1 MEACQGSH
9 LSGEKKLIVLIDSWA
24 WVEFFAGSKIG
35 EKVRD
40 YVMDESLEIIISSIN
55 LAEIYRIALDRFDES
70 TAEKRRR
77 AMQSR
82 CFLIPVDEE
91 IAIQGARFRNERN
104 WGMGDALIYATA
116 VREKA
121 KVLTGDPHFKGL
133 KDTIF
138 LEN

>member
-1 MEACQGSH
+1 
-9 LSGEKKLIVLIDSWA
+9 LTVLIDSWA
-24 WVEFFAGSKIG
+24 WVEFFAGSRIG
-35 EKVRD
+35 EEVRD

-70 TAEKRRR
+70 TAETRRK
-77 AMQSR
+77 AMLSR

-91 IAIQGARFRNERN
+91 IAIQGARFRHERN

-116 VREKA
+116 VREGA

>member
-1 MEACQGSH
+1 MT
-9 LSGEKKLIVLIDSWA
+9 VLIDSWA

-35 EKVRD
+35 EEVRN
-40 YVMDESLEIIISSIN
+40 YVMDESVDIIISSIN
-55 LAEIYRIALDRFDES
+55 LAEIYRIALDRFNEP

-77 AMQSR
+77 AMLSR

-91 IAIQGARFRNERN
+91 IAVQGARFRHERK

-116 VREKA
+116 LREVA
-121 KVLTGDPHFKGL
+121 QVLTGDSHFKGL

-138 LEN
+138 LEG